1 MANNFVHYGNRITLG
16 SEGGSGISDIAQKK
30 PYEESDYGGLA
41 VINGPVQLGYAPL
54 SNPPLGVLDIGP
66 TVSTSGPTALSAVHI
81 KHPSKGIKLD
91 SDDIGVEIDA
101 AKTNTI
107 KAGTLNEYTAPDNT
121 FVGDVNVTSG
131 NFKNSNLVSCTGS
144 SCSWAGS
151 SINTQGW
158 KGFDIKHPNKKGH
171 RLRHICVEGPEAA
184 VYVRGTLKNSNI
196 IELPEYWKGLIDPE
210 SISITL
216 TPIGSY
222 QELYIKNIEWG
233 QKVTVMNSTSGSI
246 HCFYSIWASRIDGEP
261 LVVEYEGEDPS
272 SYPGNSEQFSISG
285 YDYGRGVDNS

>member
-1 MANNFVHYGNRITLG
+1 MCIRDSVKGIQVTSTAIGIEITAAGLNRIT
-16 SEGGSGISDIAQKK
+16 
-30 PYEESDYGGLA
+30 
-41 VINGPVQLGYAPL
+41 APE
-54 SNPPLGVLDIGP
+54 NFFIGNVNI
-66 TVSTSGPTALSAVHI
+66 TG
-81 KHPSKGIKLD
+81 
-91 SDDIGVEIDA
+91 
-101 AKTNTI
+101 
-107 KAGTLNEYTAPDNT
+107 GTLR
-121 FVGDVNVTSG
+121 
-131 NFKNSNLVSCTGS
+131 NSPLLSCTGT
-144 SCSWAGS
+144 SCAWTGS
-151 SINTQGW
+151 TINVQGW

-171 RLRHICVEGPEAA
+171 RLRHVCVEGPEAA

-196 IELPEYWKGLIDPE
+196 IELPEYWKGLVDPE

>member
-1 MANNFVHYGNRITLG
+1 MAHNFNCSGTRLTIESQSVTGITN
-16 SEGGSGISDIAQKK
+16 AQKL
-30 PYEESDYGGLA
+30 PYESSTFGGLS
-41 VINGPVQLGYAPL
+41 ILNGPVQIGVAPL
-54 SNPPLGVLDIGP
+54 SAIPLGVLHVGP
-66 TVSTSGPTALSAVHI
+66 STPTSGPIALSAIQVT
-81 KHPSKGIKLD
+81 HPVKGIKVD
-91 SDDIGVEIDA
+91 AVGEGVDIIAGVM
-101 AKTNTI
+101 
-107 KAGTLNEYTAPDNT
+107 GLRVTAPNNY
-121 FVGDVNVTSG
+121 VWG
-131 NFKNSNLVSCTGS
+131 NLQVADAIVLSKIKNSTGT
-144 SCSWAGS
+144 SCSFSGS
-151 SINTQGW
+151 SINRQGW

-171 RLRHICVEGPEAA
+171 RLRHVCVEGPEAA

-196 IELPEYWKGLIDPE
+196 IELPEYWKGLVDPE

>member
-1 MANNFVHYGNRITLG
+1 MAHNFNCSGTRLTIGSQSIAGITNV
-16 SEGGSGISDIAQKK
+16 QKL
-30 PYEESDYGGLA
+30 PYESSTFGGLS
-41 VINGPVQLGYAPL
+41 ILNGPVQIGVAPL
-54 SNPPLGVLDIGP
+54 SAIPLGVLHVGP
-66 TVSTSGPTALSAVHI
+66 STPTSGPIALSAIQVT
-81 KHPSKGIKLD
+81 HPVKGIKVD
-91 SDDIGVEIDA
+91 AVGEGVDIIAGVM
-101 AKTNTI
+101 
-107 KAGTLNEYTAPDNT
+107 GLRVTAPNNYIW
-121 FVGDVNVTSG
+121 GNLQVNDAIVLSKI
-131 NFKNSNLVSCTGS
+131 KNSTGT
-144 SCSWAGS
+144 SCSFSGS

-171 RLRHICVEGPEAA
+171 RLRHVCVEGPEAA
-184 VYVRGTLKNSNI
+184 VYVRGMLKNSNI
-196 IELPEYWKGLIDPE
+196 IELPEYWKGLVDPE

>member
-1 MANNFVHYGNRITLG
+1 M
-16 SEGGSGISDIAQKK
+16 DK
-30 PYEESDYGGLA
+30 
-41 VINGPVQLGYAPL
+41 
-54 SNPPLGVLDIGP
+54 
-66 TVSTSGPTALSAVHI
+66 
-81 KHPSKGIKLD
+81 
-91 SDDIGVEIDA
+91 
-101 AKTNTI
+101 
-107 KAGTLNEYTAPDNT
+107 
-121 FVGDVNVTSG
+121 VG
-131 NFKNSNLVSCTGS
+131 
-144 SCSWAGS
+144 
-151 SINTQGW
+151 

-171 RLRHICVEGPEAA
+171 RLRHVCVEGPEAA

-222 QELYIKNIEWG
+222 QELYIKNIDWG

-246 HCFYSIWASRIDGEP
+246 HCFYSIWASRVDGEP

>member
-1 MANNFVHYGNRITLG
+1 MT
-16 SEGGSGISDIAQKK
+16 
-30 PYEESDYGGLA
+30 
-41 VINGPVQLGYAPL
+41 PVPK
-54 SNPPLGVLDIGP
+54 GVLDIGP
-66 TVSTSGPTALSAVHI
+66 SVPTSGPIALSAVHI
-81 KHPSKGIKLD
+81 IHPVKGIQIT
-91 SDDIGVEIDA
+91 SAAIGFEVKA
-101 AKTNTI
+101 PTNSVIGNINIT
-107 KAGTLNEYTAPDNT
+107 GNT
-121 FVGDVNVTSG
+121 NITGNIVQTGNQTVNGSVNVSG
-131 NFKNSNLVSCTGS
+131 TVSSTFRG
-144 SCSWAGS
+144 
-151 SINTQGW
+151 SINVQGW

-171 RLRHICVEGPEAA
+171 RLRHVCVEGPEAA
-184 VYVRGTLKNSNI
+184 VYIRGTLKNSNI

-272 SYPGNSEQFSISG
+272 SYPGSSEQFSISG

>member
-1 MANNFVHYGNRITLG
+1 MAHVYHTAATRLTVGSQTAAGITNP
-16 SEGGSGISDIAQKK
+16 QKL
-30 PYEESDYGGLA
+30 PYESSVFGGLS
-41 VINGPVQLGYAPL
+41 ILNGPVQIGVAPL
-54 SNPPLGVLDIGP
+54 LPVPKGVLDVGP
-66 TVSTSGPTALSAVHI
+66 SVPTSGPVALAAINVT
-81 KHPSKGIKLD
+81 HPVKGIQIT
-91 SDDIGVEIDA
+91 STAIGLEINA
-101 AKTNTI
+101 AGLNRITAPENFFIGNVNITG
-107 KAGTLNEYTAPDNT
+107 GTLR
-121 FVGDVNVTSG
+121 
-131 NFKNSNLVSCTGS
+131 NSPLLSCTGS
-144 SCSWAGS
+144 SCSWTGS
-151 SINTQGW
+151 TINRQGW

-171 RLRHICVEGPEAA
+171 RLRHVCVEGPEAA

>member
-1 MANNFVHYGNRITLG
+1 MAHIFKAYAGRLTVGSQTEAGITNP
-16 SEGGSGISDIAQKK
+16 QKL
-30 PYEESDYGGLA
+30 PYESSEFGGLS
-41 VINGPVQLGYAPL
+41 ILNGPVQIGVAPL
-54 SNPPLGVLDIGP
+54 LPVPKGVLDVGP
-66 TVSTSGPTALSAVHI
+66 TVSSSGPVALAAINVT
-81 KHPSKGIKLD
+81 HPVKGIQIT
-91 SDDIGVEIDA
+91 STAIGLEINA
-101 AKTNTI
+101 AGLNRITAPENYFIGNVNITG
-107 KAGTLNEYTAPDNT
+107 GTLR
-121 FVGDVNVTSG
+121 
-131 NFKNSNLVSCTGS
+131 NSPLLSCTGS
-144 SCSWAGS
+144 SCAWSGS
-151 SINTQGW
+151 TINRQGW

-171 RLRHICVEGPEAA
+171 RLRHVCVEGPEAA
-184 VYVRGTLKNSNI
+184 VYVRGTLKDSNI
-196 IELPEYWKGLIDPE
+196 IQLPEYWKGLIDPE

-272 SYPGNSEQFSISG
+272 SYPGSSEQFSISG

>member
-1 MANNFVHYGNRITLG
+1 MAHVYHTAATRLTVGSQTAAGITNP
-16 SEGGSGISDIAQKK
+16 QKL
-30 PYEESDYGGLA
+30 PYESSVFGGLS
-41 VINGPVQLGYAPL
+41 ILNGPVQIGVAPVL
-54 SNPPLGVLDIGP
+54 PVPKGVLDVGP
-66 TVSTSGPTALSAVHI
+66 TVPTSGPIALSAINVT
-81 KHPSKGIKLD
+81 HPVKGIQVT
-91 SDDIGVEIDA
+91 STAIGIEITA
-101 AKTNTI
+101 AGLNRITAPENFFIGNVNITG
-107 KAGTLNEYTAPDNT
+107 GTLR
-121 FVGDVNVTSG
+121 
-131 NFKNSNLVSCTGS
+131 NSPLLSCTGS
-144 SCSWAGS
+144 SCSWTGS
-151 SINTQGW
+151 TINRQGW

-171 RLRHICVEGPEAA
+171 RLRHVCVEGPEAA

>member
-1 MANNFVHYGNRITLG
+1 MAHVFSTSASRLTVGSQTAAGITNP
-16 SEGGSGISDIAQKK
+16 QKL
-30 PYEESDYGGLA
+30 PYEASVFGGLS
-41 VINGPVQLGYAPL
+41 ILNGPVQIGVAPL
-54 SNPPLGVLDIGP
+54 TPVPKGVLDIGP
-66 TVSTSGPTALSAVHI
+66 SVPTSGPIALSAVHI
-81 KHPSKGIKLD
+81 IHPVKGIQIT
-91 SDDIGVEIDA
+91 SAAIGFQIA
-101 AKTNTI
+101 APTNSVIGNINIT
-107 KAGTLNEYTAPDNT
+107 GNT
-121 FVGDVNVTSG
+121 NITGNIVQTGNQTVNGNVNVSG
-131 NFKNSNLVSCTGS
+131 TVSSTFRG
-144 SCSWAGS
+144 
-151 SINTQGW
+151 SINVQGW

-171 RLRHICVEGPEAA
+171 RLRHVCVEGPEAA

-196 IELPEYWKGLIDPE
+196 IELPEYWKGLVDPE

-272 SYPGNSEQFSISG
+272 SYPGSSEQFSISG

>member
-1 MANNFVHYGNRITLG
+1 MAHNFVNSG
-16 SEGGSGISDIAQKK
+16 SRLTVGSQGGAGILNPDKL
-30 PYEESDYGGLA
+30 PYESSAFGGLS
-41 VINGPVQLGYAPL
+41 ILNGPVQIGYAPL
-54 SNPPLGVLDIGP
+54 SNPPKGVLYVGP
-66 TVSTSGPTALSAVHI
+66 TVVTSGPIAESAVYVDHGV
-81 KHPSKGIKLD
+81 KGIKID
-91 SDDIGVEIDA
+91 SDAIGIEIDA
-101 AKTNTI
+101 GTQNTI
-107 KAGTLNEYTAPDNT
+107 TAGTLNQYTAPDNT

-131 NFKNSNLVSCTGS
+131 NFKNSNLVSCTGT
-144 SCSWAGS
+144 SCSWSGS
-151 SINTQGW
+151 TINTQGW

-184 VYVRGTLKNSNI
+184 VYVRGTLKDSNFI
-196 IELPEYWKGLIDPE
+196 QLPEYWKGLVDPE

>member
-1 MANNFVHYGNRITLG
+1 MAHNYVASGNRLTMG
-16 SEGGSGISDIAQKK
+16 SQGGAGILNPDKI
-30 PYEESDYGGLA
+30 PYETSDHGGLS
-41 VINGPVQLGYAPL
+41 ILNGPVQIGYAPL
-54 SNPPLGVLDIGP
+54 SNPPKGVLYVGP
-66 TVSTSGPTALSAVHI
+66 TVVSSGPIAQSAVYVDHGV
-81 KHPSKGIKLD
+81 KGIKVD
-91 SDDIGVEIDA
+91 SDDIGIEIDA
-101 AKTNTI
+101 GKTNTL
-107 KAGTLNEYTAPDNT
+107 KAGSLNKYTAPDNT
-121 FVGDVNVTSG
+121 FEGDVNITG
-131 NFKNSNLVSCTGS
+131 GTLKNSSLSNCNGSGVSWSGT
-144 SCSWAGS
+144 
-151 SINTQGW
+151 INGQGW

-171 RLRHICVEGPEAA
+171 RLRHVCVEGPEAA

-196 IELPEYWKGLIDPE
+196 IELPEYWKGLVDPE

-246 HCFYSIWASRIDGEP
+246 HCFYSIWASRVDGEP

>member
-1 MANNFVHYGNRITLG
+1 MAHVYHTAATRLTVGSQTAAGITNP
-16 SEGGSGISDIAQKK
+16 QKL
-30 PYEESDYGGLA
+30 PYEASVFGGLS
-41 VINGPVQLGYAPL
+41 ILNGPVQIGVAPL
-54 SNPPLGVLDIGP
+54 LPVPKGVLDVGP
-66 TVSTSGPTALSAVHI
+66 TVPTSGPMALSAINVT
-81 KHPSKGIKLD
+81 HPVKGIQ
-91 SDDIGVEIDA
+91 
-101 AKTNTI
+101 
-107 KAGTLNEYTAPDNT
+107 
-121 FVGDVNVTSG
+121 VTSTAIGFQVAAPTNIVLG
-131 NFKNSNLVSCTGS
+131 NISITGNVVITGNLTGTGT
-144 SCSWAGS
+144 CAFPTFQGN
-151 SINTQGW
+151 INVQGW

-171 RLRHICVEGPEAA
+171 RLRHVCVEGPEAA
-184 VYVRGTLKNSNI
+184 VYIRGTLKDSNFI
-196 IELPEYWKGLIDPE
+196 QLPEYWKGLVDPE

-272 SYPGNSEQFSISG
+272 SYPGSSDQFSISG

>member
-1 MANNFVHYGNRITLG
+1 MAHVFHTAASRLTVGSQTAAGITNP
-16 SEGGSGISDIAQKK
+16 QKL
-30 PYEESDYGGLA
+30 PYEKSLFGGLS
-41 VINGPVQLGYAPL
+41 ILNGPVQIGVAPL
-54 SNPPLGVLDIGP
+54 TPVPKGVLDIGP
-66 TVSTSGPTALSAVHI
+66 SVPTSGPVALSAVHI
-81 KHPSKGIKLD
+81 IHPVKGIKLT
-91 SDDIGVEIDA
+91 STAIGFEVA
-101 AKTNTI
+101 APTNTVLGNVTI
-107 KAGTLNEYTAPDNT
+107 T
-121 FVGDVNVTSG
+121 GDVTV
-131 NFKNSNLVSCTGS
+131 
-144 SCSWAGS
+144 AGS
-151 SINTQGW
+151 QTITKNLNVSGTVFSTFQGSINVQGW

-171 RLRHICVEGPEAA
+171 RLRHVCVEGPEAA

-285 YDYGRGVDNS
+285 FDYGRGVDNS

>member
-1 MANNFVHYGNRITLG
+1 MAHVFHTAASRLTVGSQTTAGITNP
-16 SEGGSGISDIAQKK
+16 QKL
-30 PYEESDYGGLA
+30 PYESSTFGGLS
-41 VINGPVQLGYAPL
+41 ILNGPVQIGVAPL
-54 SNPPLGVLDIGP
+54 SAIPLGVLHVGP
-66 TVSTSGPTALSAVHI
+66 TVPTSGPIALSAIHVT
-81 KHPSKGIKLD
+81 HPVKGIKVD
-91 SDDIGVEIDA
+91 AVGEGVDIIAGVM
-101 AKTNTI
+101 
-107 KAGTLNEYTAPDNT
+107 GLRVTAPNNYIW
-121 FVGDVNVTSG
+121 GNLQVNDAIVLSKI
-131 NFKNSNLVSCTGS
+131 KNSTGT
-144 SCSWAGS
+144 SCSFSGS

-171 RLRHICVEGPEAA
+171 RLRHVCVEGPEAA

>member
-1 MANNFVHYGNRITLG
+1 MANVYVSIGNRLTV
-16 SEGGSGISDIAQKK
+16 GGEATVAPSPSMKL
-30 PYEESDYGGLA
+30 PYEKSLLGGLS
-41 VINGPVQLGYAPL
+41 ILNGPVQIGVAPL
-54 SNPPLGVLDIGP
+54 SPVPKGVLDIGP
-66 TVSTSGPTALSAVHI
+66 SVPTSGPIALSAVHI
-81 KHPSKGIKLD
+81 IHPVKGIQIT
-91 SDDIGVEIDA
+91 SAAIGFEVKA
-101 AKTNTI
+101 PTNSVIGNINIT
-107 KAGTLNEYTAPDNT
+107 G
-121 FVGDVNVTSG
+121 NVTQTGNQVVTGNINGTGTCAFPTFSG
-131 NFKNSNLVSCTGS
+131 
-144 SCSWAGS
+144 
-151 SINTQGW
+151 SINVQGW

-171 RLRHICVEGPEAA
+171 RLRHVCVEGPEAA

>member
-1 MANNFVHYGNRITLG
+1 MAHIFKTFANRLTVG
-16 SEGGSGISDIAQKK
+16 SQTAAGIVNPQKL
-30 PYEESDYGGLA
+30 PYESSVFGGLS
-41 VINGPVQLGYAPL
+41 ILNGPVQIGVAPL
-54 SNPPLGVLDIGP
+54 LPVPKGVLDVGP
-66 TVSTSGPTALSAVHI
+66 TVPTSGPMALSAVNI
-81 KHPSKGIKLD
+81 THPVKGIQVT
-91 SDDIGVEIDA
+91 SSAIGIEINA
-101 AKTNTI
+101 AGLNRITAPENFFIGNVNITG
-107 KAGTLNEYTAPDNT
+107 GTLR
-121 FVGDVNVTSG
+121 
-131 NFKNSNLVSCTGS
+131 NSPLLSCTGS
-144 SCSWAGS
+144 SCSWTGS
-151 SINTQGW
+151 TINRQGW

-171 RLRHICVEGPEAA
+171 RLRHVCVEGPEAA

>member
-1 MANNFVHYGNRITLG
+1 MAHIFKTFANRLTVG
-16 SEGGSGISDIAQKK
+16 SQTAAGIVNPQKL
-30 PYEESDYGGLA
+30 PYESSTFGGLS
-41 VINGPVQLGYAPL
+41 ILNGPVQIGVAPL
-54 SNPPLGVLDIGP
+54 LPVPKGVLDVGP
-66 TVSTSGPTALSAVHI
+66 TVPTSGPVALAAINVT
-81 KHPSKGIKLD
+81 HPVKGIQIT
-91 SDDIGVEIDA
+91 STAIGLEIS
-101 AKTNTI
+101 AKGLNRITAPENFFIGNVNITG
-107 KAGTLNEYTAPDNT
+107 GTLR
-121 FVGDVNVTSG
+121 
-131 NFKNSNLVSCTGS
+131 NSPLLSCTGS
-144 SCSWAGS
+144 SCSWTGS
-151 SINTQGW
+151 TINRQGW

-171 RLRHICVEGPEAA
+171 RLRHVCVEGPEAA

-272 SYPGNSEQFSISG
+272 SYPGSSEQFSISG

>member
-1 MANNFVHYGNRITLG
+1 MAHNFNCSGTRLTIGSQSVAGITNV
-16 SEGGSGISDIAQKK
+16 QKL
-30 PYEESDYGGLA
+30 PYESSTFGGLS
-41 VINGPVQLGYAPL
+41 ILNGPVQIGVAPL
-54 SNPPLGVLDIGP
+54 SAIPLGVLHVGP
-66 TVSTSGPTALSAVHI
+66 STPTSGPIALSAIQVT
-81 KHPSKGIKLD
+81 HPVKGIKVD
-91 SDDIGVEIDA
+91 AVGEGVDIIAGVM
-101 AKTNTI
+101 
-107 KAGTLNEYTAPDNT
+107 GLRVTAPNNYIW
-121 FVGDVNVTSG
+121 GNLQVNDAIVLSKI
-131 NFKNSNLVSCTGS
+131 KNSTGT
-144 SCSWAGS
+144 SCSFSGS